1 MCVLCRPVVSRAGA
15 HAHAVIDAHSSI
27 KIITS
32 NAAATTCSRLSQKK
46 EIAYIE
52 HVLKLKI
59 HHKLDIEQ
67 FRNKAHE
74 KAKVW
79 CAAAV
84 HARPAVHAP

>member
-1 MCVLCRPVVSRAGA
+1 M
-15 HAHAVIDAHSSI
+15 INAHSGI

-32 NAAATTCSRLSQKK
+32 NATATTYSCLSQKK

-79 CAAAV
+79 CAAASPRTPRSPHPV
-84 HARPAVHAP
+84 TSSRDPPPFV